1 MNNTIIHSIFPIPVY
16 FSKLNRKFSKKEL
29 NIFEYYKNNAVKN
42 VGNITSNN
50 NYILNLNPLKK
61 LKKDIELF
69 IEDYFKKIITT
80 SNEVKPFI
88 TQSWLNYTKNNE
100 FHHSHEHPNSLVSG
114 VLYINADI
122 DNDKIIFHTKK
133 YNQIDLIPK
142 EYNLYNSRS
151 WFFPVETNQ
160 IVLFPSSTTHSVE
173 QKKGNNTRLSLA
185 FNVFVKGKI
194 GSNEDLT
201 ELNL

>member
-16 FSKLNRKFSKKEL
+16 FSKLNRKFSEKEL

-50 NYILNLNPLKK
+50 NYILNLDPLKK

-80 SNEVKPFI
+80 SNKVKPFI

-185 FNVFVKGKI
+185 FNVFVKGRI